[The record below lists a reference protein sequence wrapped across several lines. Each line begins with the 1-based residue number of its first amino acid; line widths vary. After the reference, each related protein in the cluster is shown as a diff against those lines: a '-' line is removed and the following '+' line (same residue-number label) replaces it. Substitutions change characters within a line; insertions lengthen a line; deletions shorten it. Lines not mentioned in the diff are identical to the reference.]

1 MQFTQLL
8 LAIVPFI
15 GVSQAILCSCD
26 RSTTASITCCPDIQ
40 KWNGY
45 ECEPA
50 DRQAYTDCCADQFS
64 TTTFCRDGSV

>member
-40 KWNGY
+40 KWSMLCLFQNLTHSIN
-45 ECEPA
+45 
-50 DRQAYTDCCADQFS
+50 R
-64 TTTFCRDGSV
+64 